1 MIFEVLQTYLNIVI
15 GLKMI
20 FEILQTYKLFLK

>member
-15 GLKMI
+15 ELKMI